1 LILHFSASEPPQKKP
16 KSREKPRE
24 SAESSIRQTKNRAKK
39 ARKLQPE
46 HWRNKTNEKR
56 GKAVEKRVV
65 RGVLA
70 GK

>member
-16 KSREKPRE
+16 KTREKPRE

-56 GKAVEKRVV
+56 GKAEEKRWVGAGVV
-65 RGVLA
+65 